1 MAIDRRDFIKRAL
14 AGATLQLAVEISGG
28 IFLLTPQQARAQGV
42 ALGQLSEREARTLEH
57 LAEGL
62 LPGATEAGV
71 IHFIDNQLGVSA
83 DDCMLIAK
91 YFEVTPPYA
100 QFYRA
105 GVNACDLLAKRRFK
119 TEVHRLSP
127 ENLVEFLQVIGNPET
142 PVEDGY
148 PLSLFYL
155 CLRSD
160 AVDVVYGTPQG
171 FEKLN
176 VPYMAHIMPPEGWN
190 V

>member
-1 MAIDRRDFIKRAL
+1 M
-14 AGATLQLAVEISGG
+14 
-28 IFLLTPQQARAQGV
+28 
-42 ALGQLSEREARTLEH
+42 GQLSEREARTLEH